1 MIIAYMIVTRY
12 LDEIC
17 SFISPQL
24 HMQYQH
30 DGCNCS
36 RKCETGH
43 SVCDDC
49 AEQDDTKMPA
59 GDGGSDEA
67 KDTEEDA
74 ETGARG
80 VRVVHGGPW

>member
-1 MIIAYMIVTRY
+1 
-12 LDEIC
+12 
-17 SFISPQL
+17 
-24 HMQYQH
+24 MQYRH

-36 RKCETGH
+36 RKCETDH

-49 AEQDDTKMPA
+49 AEQDDTKVPA

-67 KDTEEDA
+67 KNAEEDHA

-80 VRVVHGGPW
+80 VRGWSGVHGGPAYMRMSLRGGRVLVSRA